1 MYVTEVLKDDP
12 KLTSALIAQN
22 LNISTKTVM
31 RIFKSLK
38 EKHVLVA
45 IEEVIEECLFKPL
58 LITHNLY
65 FKSSRN
71 STSF

>member
-38 EKHVLVA
+38 EKHVITRVGGDRGGYWR
-45 IEEVIEECLFKPL
+45 V
-58 LITHNLY
+58 LI
-65 FKSSRN
+65 
-71 STSF
+71 